1 MTAGTVRPVSENSS
15 HDQATRAISSGRGA
29 NDRGLSVPI
38 WATAVWESDSAE
50 HAYDMAHTVGPDE
63 FYSRHG
69 NPTVSAFADAVADIE
84 DAEGAL
90 AFASGM
96 GALASVVFAL
106 CSTGSHIVA
115 TTQIYGTT
123 ATFLNGPVA
132 RMGIETTWVNGSKP
146 GAMAA
151 AVIPGRTML
160 VIAETPSNPTL
171 DIVDLDE
178 LGAIKGPFTMVDS
191 TLATPFGQQPIRHG
205 VDLVLHSATKGIAGH
220 NDATLGVVSG
230 EQELLDDIW
239 RYGILH
245 GASASPF
252 DAMLAL
258 RGIRTLDVRQQRQS
272 DTALDIALR
281 LASHSAITA
290 VHYPGLPEHPQ
301 HDRAAAQMIRFGSV
315 VSFQMSDG
323 DGFARLVERLN
334 LLRCATSFGGPE
346 TLICESWTTTHS
358 GLDEDARRAMGIHP
372 GFVRMSIGLEDVDD
386 LWDDLDSSLSSI

>member
-1 MTAGTVRPVSENSS
+1 MSENSS

-29 NDRGLSVPI
+29 NDLGLSVPI

-50 HAYDMAHTVGPDE
+50 HAYDMAHSVGPDE

-84 DAEGAL
+84 GAEGAL

-132 RMGIETTWVNGSKP
+132 RMGIETTWVNGSEP

-272 DTALDIALR
+272 DTALDIASR

-301 HDRAAAQMIRFGSV
+301 HDRAAAQMTRFGSV

>member
-1 MTAGTVRPVSENSS
+1 MSENSS
-15 HDQATRAISSGRGA
+15 HNQATRAISSGRGA
-29 NDRGLSVPI
+29 NDHGLSVPI

-69 NPTVSAFADAVADIE
+69 NPTVSAFADAVADME

-132 RMGIETTWVNGSKP
+132 RMGIETTWVNGSEP
-146 GAMAA
+146 GAMAS

-258 RGIRTLDVRQQRQS
+258 RGIRTLDVRQRRQS
-272 DTALDIALR
+272 DTALDIASR

-301 HDRAAAQMIRFGSV
+301 HDRAAAQMTRFGSV
-315 VSFQMSDG
+315 VSFQMNDG
-323 DGFARLVERLN
+323 DGFARLVERLD

>member
-1 MTAGTVRPVSENSS
+1 MSENSS

-29 NDRGLSVPI
+29 NDLGLSVPI

-50 HAYDMAHTVGPDE
+50 HAYDMAHSVGPDE

-84 DAEGAL
+84 GAEGAL

-132 RMGIETTWVNGSKP
+132 RMGIETTWVNGSEP

-301 HDRAAAQMIRFGSV
+301 HDRAAAQMTRFGSV

>member
-1 MTAGTVRPVSENSS
+1 VSENSS
-15 HDQATRAISSGRGA
+15 HNQATRAISSGRGA
-29 NDRGLSVPI
+29 NDHGLSVPI

-50 HAYDMAHTVGPDE
+50 HAYDMAHSVGPDE

-69 NPTVSAFADAVADIE
+69 NPTVSAFTDAVADIE
-84 DAEGAL
+84 GAEGAL

-132 RMGIETTWVNGSKP
+132 RMGIETTWVNGSEP

-160 VIAETPSNPTL
+160 VIAETPSNPML

-258 RGIRTLDVRQQRQS
+258 RGIRTLDVRQRRQS
-272 DTALDIALR
+272 DTALDIATR
-281 LASHSAITA
+281 LAAHSAITA

-301 HDRAAAQMIRFGSV
+301 HDRAAAQMTRFGSV

-323 DGFARLVERLN
+323 DGFARLVERLD

-358 GLDEDARRAMGIHP
+358 GLDEDARRAMGINP

>member
-1 MTAGTVRPVSENSS
+1 M
-15 HDQATRAISSGRGA
+15 
-29 NDRGLSVPI
+29 PI

-50 HAYDMAHTVGPDE
+50 HAYEMAHSVGPDE

-84 DAEGAL
+84 GAEGAL

-132 RMGIETTWVNGSKP
+132 RMGIETTWVNGSEA

-272 DTALDIALR
+272 DTTLDIASR

>member
-1 MTAGTVRPVSENSS
+1 M
-15 HDQATRAISSGRGA
+15 
-29 NDRGLSVPI
+29 PI

-50 HAYDMAHTVGPDE
+50 HAYEMAHSVGPDE

-84 DAEGAL
+84 GAEGAL

-132 RMGIETTWVNGSKP
+132 RMGIETTWVNGSEP

-178 LGAIKGPFTMVDS
+178 LGAIKAPFTMVDS
-191 TLATPFGQQPIRHG
+191 TLATPFGQQPIQHG

-272 DTALDIALR
+272 DTAIDIATR
-281 LASHSAITA
+281 LASHSAIRA

-301 HDRAAAQMIRFGSV
+301 HDRAAAQMTRFGSV
-315 VSFQMSDG
+315 VSFQMDDG

-358 GLDEDARRAMGIHP
+358 GLEEDARRAMGIHP

-386 LWDDLDSSLSSI
+386 LWDDLDNALSPT

>member
-1 MTAGTVRPVSENSS
+1 MSENSS
-15 HDQATRAISSGRGA
+15 HDQATRAISSGRHA

-69 NPTVSAFADAVADIE
+69 NPTVSAFADAVANIE

-132 RMGIETTWVNGSKP
+132 RMGIETTWVNGSEP

-301 HDRAAAQMIRFGSV
+301 HDRAAAQMTRFGSV

>member
-1 MTAGTVRPVSENSS
+1 MSEKSS
-15 HDQATRAISSGRGA
+15 HNQATRAISSGRGA
-29 NDRGLSVPI
+29 NDLGLSVPI

-50 HAYDMAHTVGPDE
+50 HAYDMAHSVGPDE

-69 NPTVSAFADAVADIE
+69 NPTVSAFTDAVADIE
-84 DAEGAL
+84 GAEGAL

-132 RMGIETTWVNGSKP
+132 RMGIETTWVNGSEP

-272 DTALDIALR
+272 DTALDIATR
-281 LASHSAITA
+281 LAAHSAITA

-301 HDRAAAQMIRFGSV
+301 HDRAAAQMTRFGSV

-372 GFVRMSIGLEDVDD
+372 GFVRMSIGLEGVDD

>member
-1 MTAGTVRPVSENSS
+1 MSENSS
-15 HDQATRAISSGRGA
+15 HDQATRAISSGRHA

-50 HAYDMAHTVGPDE
+50 HAYDMAHSVGPDE

-69 NPTVSAFADAVADIE
+69 NPTVSAFADAVANIE

-132 RMGIETTWVNGSKP
+132 RMGIETTWVNGSEP

-160 VIAETPSNPTL
+160 VVAETPSNPTL

-258 RGIRTLDVRQQRQS
+258 RGIRTLDVRQRRQS
-272 DTALDIALR
+272 DTALDIASR

-301 HDRAAAQMIRFGSV
+301 HDRAAAQMTRFGSV

-323 DGFARLVERLN
+323 DGFARLVERLD

>member
-1 MTAGTVRPVSENSS
+1 MSENSS
-15 HDQATRAISSGRGA
+15 HKQATRAISSGRGA

-38 WATAVWESDSAE
+38 WATAVWESDSAD
-50 HAYDMAHTVGPDE
+50 HAYDMAHSVGPDE

-69 NPTVSAFADAVADIE
+69 NPTVSAFTDAVADIE
-84 DAEGAL
+84 GAEEAL

-132 RMGIETTWVNGSKP
+132 RMGIETTWVNGSEP

-258 RGIRTLDVRQQRQS
+258 RGIRTLDVRQRRQS
-272 DTALDIALR
+272 DTALDIASR

-301 HDRAAAQMIRFGSV
+301 HDRAASHGLLNASTFCAAQPLSAAPRPSSVNRGRQPIQVSMKMPVGRWASTLGSFACQS
-315 VSFQMSDG
+315 VSKTSMTCGTISIT
-323 DGFARLVERLN
+323 RCRRSER
-334 LLRCATSFGGPE
+334 PE
-346 TLICESWTTTHS
+346 PVAQGC
-358 GLDEDARRAMGIHP
+358 
-372 GFVRMSIGLEDVDD
+372 V
-386 LWDDLDSSLSSI
+386 

>member
-1 MTAGTVRPVSENSS
+1 MSENSS
-15 HDQATRAISSGRGA
+15 HNQATRAISSGRGA
-29 NDRGLSVPI
+29 NDHGLSVPI

-50 HAYDMAHTVGPDE
+50 HAYDMAHSVGPDE

-84 DAEGAL
+84 GAEGAL

-132 RMGIETTWVNGSKP
+132 RMGIETTWVNGSEP

-160 VIAETPSNPTL
+160 VIAETPSNPML

-258 RGIRTLDVRQQRQS
+258 RGIRTLDVRQRRQS
-272 DTALDIALR
+272 DTAFDIATR
-281 LASHSAITA
+281 LAAHSAITA

-301 HDRAAAQMIRFGSV
+301 HDRAAAQMTRFGSV

-323 DGFARLVERLN
+323 DGFARLVERLD

>member
-1 MTAGTVRPVSENSS
+1 MSENSS
-15 HDQATRAISSGRGA
+15 HNQATRAISSGRGA
-29 NDRGLSVPI
+29 NDHGLSVPI

-50 HAYDMAHTVGPDE
+50 HAYDMAHSVGPDE

-84 DAEGAL
+84 GAEGAL
-90 AFASGM
+90 TFASGM

-132 RMGIETTWVNGSKP
+132 RMGIETTWVNGSEP

-160 VIAETPSNPTL
+160 VIAETPSNPML

-258 RGIRTLDVRQQRQS
+258 RGIRTLDVRQRRQS
-272 DTALDIALR
+272 DTALDIATR
-281 LASHSAITA
+281 LAAHSAITA
-290 VHYPGLPEHPQ
+290 VDYPGLPEHPQ
-301 HDRAAAQMIRFGSV
+301 HDRAAAQMTRFGSV

-323 DGFARLVERLN
+323 DGFARLVERLD

-358 GLDEDARRAMGIHP
+358 GLDEDARRAMGINP

>member
-1 MTAGTVRPVSENSS
+1 MSENSS
-15 HDQATRAISSGRGA
+15 HNQATRAISSGRGA
-29 NDRGLSVPI
+29 NDHGLSVPI

-50 HAYDMAHTVGPDE
+50 HAYDMAHSVGPDE

-84 DAEGAL
+84 GAEGAL

-132 RMGIETTWVNGSKP
+132 RMGIETTWVNGSEP

-258 RGIRTLDVRQQRQS
+258 RGIRTLDVRQRRQS
-272 DTALDIALR
+272 DTALDIASR

-301 HDRAAAQMIRFGSV
+301 HDRAAAQMTRFGSV

>member
-1 MTAGTVRPVSENSS
+1 MSENSS
-15 HDQATRAISSGRGA
+15 HDQATPAISSGRGA
-29 NDRGLSVPI
+29 NDHGLSVPI

>member
-1 MTAGTVRPVSENSS
+1 MSENSS
-15 HDQATRAISSGRGA
+15 HNQATRAISSGRGA
-29 NDRGLSVPI
+29 NDHGLSVPI

-50 HAYDMAHTVGPDE
+50 HAYDMAHSVGPDE

-84 DAEGAL
+84 GAEGAL

-132 RMGIETTWVNGSKP
+132 RMGIETTWVNGSEP

-160 VIAETPSNPTL
+160 VIAETPSNPML

-258 RGIRTLDVRQQRQS
+258 RGIRTLDVRQRRQS
-272 DTALDIALR
+272 DTALDIASR

-301 HDRAAAQMIRFGSV
+301 HDRAAAQMTRFGSV

>member
-1 MTAGTVRPVSENSS
+1 MGENSS
-15 HDQATRAISSGRGA
+15 HNQATRAISSGRGA
-29 NDRGLSVPI
+29 NDHGLSVPI

-50 HAYDMAHTVGPDE
+50 HAYDMAHSVGPDE

-69 NPTVSAFADAVADIE
+69 NPTVSAFTDAVADIE
-84 DAEGAL
+84 GAEGAL

-132 RMGIETTWVNGSKP
+132 RMGIETTWVNGSEP

-160 VIAETPSNPTL
+160 VIAETPSNPML

-258 RGIRTLDVRQQRQS
+258 RGIRTLDVRQRRQS
-272 DTALDIALR
+272 DTALDIATR
-281 LASHSAITA
+281 LAAHSAITA

-301 HDRAAAQMIRFGSV
+301 HDRAAAQMTRFGSV

>member
-1 MTAGTVRPVSENSS
+1 MSENSS
-15 HDQATRAISSGRGA
+15 HNQATRAISSGRGA
-29 NDRGLSVPI
+29 NDHGLSVPI

-50 HAYDMAHTVGPDE
+50 HAYDMAHSVGPDE

-69 NPTVSAFADAVADIE
+69 NPTVSAFTDAVADIE
-84 DAEGAL
+84 GAEGAL

-272 DTALDIALR
+272 DTALDIASR

-301 HDRAAAQMIRFGSV
+301 HDRAAAQMTRFGSV

>member
-1 MTAGTVRPVSENSS
+1 MSENSS

-29 NDRGLSVPI
+29 NDLGLSVPI

-50 HAYDMAHTVGPDE
+50 HAYDMAHSVGPDE

-69 NPTVSAFADAVADIE
+69 NPTVSAFADAVANIE

-132 RMGIETTWVNGSKP
+132 RMGIETTWVNGSEP

-258 RGIRTLDVRQQRQS
+258 RGIRTLDVRQRRQS
-272 DTALDIALR
+272 DTALDIASR

-301 HDRAAAQMIRFGSV
+301 HDRAAAQMTRFGSV
-315 VSFQMSDG
+315 VSFQMSAG
-323 DGFARLVERLN
+323 DGFARLVERLD

>member
-1 MTAGTVRPVSENSS
+1 M
-15 HDQATRAISSGRGA
+15 
-29 NDRGLSVPI
+29 PI

-50 HAYDMAHTVGPDE
+50 HAYEMAHSVGPDE

-132 RMGIETTWVNGSKP
+132 RMGIETTWVNGSEP
-146 GAMAA
+146 GAMAT

-160 VIAETPSNPTL
+160 VIAETPSNPLL

-220 NDATLGVVSG
+220 NDTTLGVVSG
-230 EQELLDDIW
+230 EQELLEDIW

-258 RGIRTLDVRQQRQS
+258 RGVRTLDVRQQRQS
-272 DTALDIALR
+272 DTALAVATR
-281 LASHSAITA
+281 LAAHSAIKA

-301 HDRAAAQMIRFGSV
+301 HDRAASQMTRFGSV
-315 VSFQMSDG
+315 VSFQMNDG

-346 TLICESWTTTHS
+346 TLICEPWTTTHS
-358 GLDEDARRAMGIHP
+358 GLDEDARRELGIHP
-372 GFVRMSIGLEDVDD
+372 GLVRMSIGLEDVDD
-386 LWDDLDSSLSSI
+386 LWHDLDRSLSSI

>member
-1 MTAGTVRPVSENSS
+1 MSENSS
-15 HDQATRAISSGRGA
+15 HDQATRAISSGRSA

-50 HAYDMAHTVGPDE
+50 HAYDMAHSVGPDE

-84 DAEGAL
+84 GAEGAL

-123 ATFLNGPVA
+123 ATFLNGPAA
-132 RMGIETTWVNGSKP
+132 RMGIETTWVNGSEA

-178 LGAIKGPFTMVDS
+178 LGAIKAPFTMVDS

-252 DAMLAL
+252 DAMLSL
-258 RGIRTLDVRQQRQS
+258 RGVRTLDVRQRRQS
-272 DTALDIALR
+272 DTALDIATR
-281 LASHSAITA
+281 LAAHSAIRA

-301 HDRAAAQMIRFGSV
+301 HDRAAAQMTRFGSV
-315 VSFQMSDG
+315 VSFQMDDG

-358 GLDEDARRAMGIHP
+358 GLEEDVRRAMGIHP

-386 LWDDLDSSLSSI
+386 LWDDLDRSLSST

>member
-1 MTAGTVRPVSENSS
+1 MSENSS
-15 HDQATRAISSGRGA
+15 HNQATRAISSGRGA
-29 NDRGLSVPI
+29 NDCGLSVPI

-132 RMGIETTWVNGSKP
+132 RMGIETTWVNGSEP

>member
-50 HAYDMAHTVGPDE
+50 HAYDMAHKVGPDE

-132 RMGIETTWVNGSKP
+132 RMGIETTWVNGSEA

-301 HDRAAAQMIRFGSV
+301 HDRAAAQMFRFGSV

>member
-1 MTAGTVRPVSENSS
+1 MSENSS
-15 HDQATRAISSGRGA
+15 HNQATRAISSGRHA

-69 NPTVSAFADAVADIE
+69 NPTVSAFADAVANIE

-132 RMGIETTWVNGSKP
+132 RMGIETTWVNGSEP

-272 DTALDIALR
+272 DTALDIASR

-301 HDRAAAQMIRFGSV
+301 HDRAAAQMTRFGSV

-386 LWDDLDSSLSSI
+386 LWDDLDNSLSSI

>member
-1 MTAGTVRPVSENSS
+1 MSENSS
-15 HDQATRAISSGRGA
+15 HDQATRAIWSGRSA

-50 HAYDMAHTVGPDE
+50 HAYEMAHSVGPDE

-132 RMGIETTWVNGSKP
+132 RMGIETTWVNGSEP
-146 GAMAA
+146 GAMAT

-160 VIAETPSNPTL
+160 VIAETPSNPLL

-220 NDATLGVVSG
+220 NDTTLGVVSG
-230 EQELLDDIW
+230 EQELLEDIW

-258 RGIRTLDVRQQRQS
+258 RGVRTLDVRQQRQS
-272 DTALDIALR
+272 DTALAVATR
-281 LASHSAITA
+281 LAAHSAIKA

-301 HDRAAAQMIRFGSV
+301 HDRAASQMTRFGSV
-315 VSFQMSDG
+315 VSFQMNDG

-346 TLICESWTTTHS
+346 TLICEPWTTTHS
-358 GLDEDARRAMGIHP
+358 GLDEDARRELGIHP
-372 GFVRMSIGLEDVDD
+372 GLVRMSIGLEDVDD
-386 LWDDLDSSLSSI
+386 LWHDLDRSLSSI

>member
-1 MTAGTVRPVSENSS
+1 MSENSS
-15 HDQATRAISSGRGA
+15 HDQATRAISSGRIA

-50 HAYDMAHTVGPDE
+50 HAYDMAHSVGPDE

-84 DAEGAL
+84 GAEGSL

-132 RMGIETTWVNGSKP
+132 RMGIETTWVNGSEP

-160 VIAETPSNPTL
+160 VIAETPSNPML
-171 DIVDLDE
+171 GIVDLDE

-230 EQELLDDIW
+230 EQEILDDIW

-272 DTALDIALR
+272 DSALAIASRLTA
-281 LASHSAITA
+281 HSAIDA

-301 HDRAAAQMIRFGSV
+301 HDRAAAQMTRFGSV
-315 VSFQMSDG
+315 VSFQMKDG

-358 GLDEDARRAMGIHP
+358 GLDEDARRALGIHP
-372 GFVRMSIGLEDVDD
+372 GLVRMSIGLEYVDD
-386 LWDDLDSSLSSI
+386 LWDDLESSLQSI

>member
-1 MTAGTVRPVSENSS
+1 MSENSS

-29 NDRGLSVPI
+29 NDHGLSVPI

-132 RMGIETTWVNGSKP
+132 RMGIETTWVNGSEP

-160 VIAETPSNPTL
+160 VIAETPSNPML

-258 RGIRTLDVRQQRQS
+258 RGIRTLDVRQRRQS
-272 DTALDIALR
+272 DTAFDIATR
-281 LASHSAITA
+281 LAAHSAITA

-301 HDRAAAQMIRFGSV
+301 HDRAAAQMTRFGSV

>member
-1 MTAGTVRPVSENSS
+1 MSENSS
-15 HDQATRAISSGRGA
+15 HNQATRAISSGRGE

-50 HAYDMAHTVGPDE
+50 HAYDMAHSVGPDE

-84 DAEGAL
+84 GAEEAL

-132 RMGIETTWVNGSKP
+132 RMGIETTWVNGSEP

-272 DTALDIALR
+272 DTALDIASR

-301 HDRAAAQMIRFGSV
+301 HDRAAAQMTRFGSV

-386 LWDDLDSSLSSI
+386 LWDDLDNSLSSI

>member
-1 MTAGTVRPVSENSS
+1 MSENSS
-15 HDQATRAISSGRGA
+15 HNQATRAISSGRGA
-29 NDRGLSVPI
+29 NDHGLSVPI

-50 HAYDMAHTVGPDE
+50 HAYDMAHSVGPDE

-69 NPTVSAFADAVADIE
+69 NPTVSAFTDAVADIE
-84 DAEGAL
+84 GAEEAL

-132 RMGIETTWVNGSKP
+132 RMGIETTWVNGSEP

-272 DTALDIALR
+272 DTALDIASR

-301 HDRAAAQMIRFGSV
+301 HDRAAAQMTRFGSV

-323 DGFARLVERLN
+323 DGFARLVERLD

-386 LWDDLDSSLSSI
+386 LWDDLDNSLSSI

>member
-1 MTAGTVRPVSENSS
+1 MSENSP

-29 NDRGLSVPI
+29 NDHGLSVPI

-50 HAYDMAHTVGPDE
+50 HAYDMAHSVGPDE

-69 NPTVSAFADAVADIE
+69 NPTVSAFADAIADIE
-84 DAEGAL
+84 GAEGAL

-132 RMGIETTWVNGSKP
+132 RMGIETTWVNGSEP

-178 LGAIKGPFTMVDS
+178 LGAIKAPFTMVDS

-230 EQELLDDIW
+230 EQELLEDIW

-258 RGIRTLDVRQQRQS
+258 RGVRTLDVRQQRQS
-272 DTALDIALR
+272 DTALDIATR
-281 LASHSAITA
+281 LAAHSAIRA

-301 HDRAAAQMIRFGSV
+301 HDQAAAQMTRFGSV
-315 VSFQMSDG
+315 VSFQMGDG

-358 GLDEDARRAMGIHP
+358 GLEEDARRAMGIHP

-386 LWDDLDSSLSSI
+386 LWNDLDRSLSST

>member
-1 MTAGTVRPVSENSS
+1 MSENSS
-15 HDQATRAISSGRGA
+15 HNQATRAISSGRGA
-29 NDRGLSVPI
+29 NDHGLSVPI

-50 HAYDMAHTVGPDE
+50 HAYDMAHSVGPDE

-69 NPTVSAFADAVADIE
+69 NPTVSAFTDAVADIE
-84 DAEGAL
+84 GAEEAL

-132 RMGIETTWVNGSKP
+132 RMGIETTWVNGSEP

-258 RGIRTLDVRQQRQS
+258 RGIRTLDVRQRRQS
-272 DTALDIALR
+272 DTALDIASR

-301 HDRAAAQMIRFGSV
+301 HDRAAAQMTRFGSV

-323 DGFARLVERLN
+323 DGFARLVERLD

-386 LWDDLDSSLSSI
+386 LWDDLDNSLSSI

>member
-1 MTAGTVRPVSENSS
+1 MNENTS
-15 HDQATRAISSGRGA
+15 HNQATRAISSGRGA
-29 NDRGLSVPI
+29 NDHGLSVPI

-50 HAYDMAHTVGPDE
+50 HAYDMAHSVGPDE

-84 DAEGAL
+84 GAEGAL

-132 RMGIETTWVNGSKP
+132 RMGIETTWVNGSEP

-160 VIAETPSNPTL
+160 VIAETPSNPML

-258 RGIRTLDVRQQRQS
+258 RGIRTLDVRQRRQS
-272 DTALDIALR
+272 DTALDIATR
-281 LASHSAITA
+281 LAAHSGITA

-301 HDRAAAQMIRFGSV
+301 HDRAAAQMTRFGSV

>member
-1 MTAGTVRPVSENSS
+1 MSENSS
-15 HDQATRAISSGRGA
+15 HNQATRAISSGRGA
-29 NDRGLSVPI
+29 NDHGLSVPI

-50 HAYDMAHTVGPDE
+50 HAYDMAHSVGPDE

-69 NPTVSAFADAVADIE
+69 NPTVSAFTDAVADIE
-84 DAEGAL
+84 GAEGAL
-90 AFASGM
+90 TFASGM

-132 RMGIETTWVNGSKP
+132 RMGIETTWVNGSEP

-258 RGIRTLDVRQQRQS
+258 RGIRTLDVRQRRQS
-272 DTALDIALR
+272 DTALDIASR

-301 HDRAAAQMIRFGSV
+301 HDRAAAQMTRFGSV

-323 DGFARLVERLN
+323 DGFARLVERLD

-386 LWDDLDSSLSSI
+386 LWDDLDNSLSSI